1 MKNTVVSCHKPVARS
16 RRRWEEKISCCVRT
30 FAGFPAPPLPP
41 PPSLKAETRRTATR
55 QSETTNGH
63 LMYRAHYSSK
73 NLLIP
78 GVSLRFPFTP
88 PPQFSPLAP
97 PLQYSKCR
105 FKVWPGVETSPD
117 TPLWRAARP
126 AAVRAGGGSETL
138 RR

>member
-41 PPSLKAETRRTATR
+41 PPSLEAETRRTATR

-88 PPQFSPLAP
+88 PNSPPLSPLSSTQSAG
-97 PLQYSKCR
+97 LR
-105 FKVWPGVETSPD
+105 FGPAWRRHRTRLFGELPG
-117 TPLWRAARP
+117 
-126 AAVRAGGGSETL
+126 
-138 RR
+138 RRWCAQEEGPKLY